1 MKKKGMNAVTAER
14 LFGVVIVLLLVGLV
28 SDFIFVTNFLK
39 SESIKTEILHKQ
51 SDATESDISKL
62 KSADAW
68 LKENEDVIKR
78 TSAVVGQSK
87 LYQYQNQIIEDFN
100 GYGSK
105 TGVPILG
112 YTFAASSTTV
122 TTPTASA
129 TPAAPTGAAAGA
141 PVAAA
146 KAPVGVN
153 SITITVTF
161 GDKVN
166 YQKFLNFLRLLEQ
179 NVTRMQV
186 SNISLTPDSKD
197 LSSIVNPNVTVIVYT
212 R

>member
-1 MKKKGMNAVTAER
+1 MKKNRMNAVTAER
-14 LFGVVIVLLLVGLV
+14 LFGVIIVLLLVGLV

-39 SESIKTEILHKQ
+39 SESIKAEVLHKQ

-68 LKENEDVIKR
+68 LRENEDVIQR

-100 GYGSK
+100 GYGNR

-112 YTFAASSTTV
+112 YTFAASSTTA
-122 TTPTASA
+122 TTPAA
-129 TPAAPTGAAAGA
+129 TPAAPSGAAAGA
-141 PVAAA
+141 PAAIA
-146 KAPVGVN
+146 KAPAGVN

-197 LSSIVNPNVTVIVYT
+197 LNSIVNPNVTVIVYT